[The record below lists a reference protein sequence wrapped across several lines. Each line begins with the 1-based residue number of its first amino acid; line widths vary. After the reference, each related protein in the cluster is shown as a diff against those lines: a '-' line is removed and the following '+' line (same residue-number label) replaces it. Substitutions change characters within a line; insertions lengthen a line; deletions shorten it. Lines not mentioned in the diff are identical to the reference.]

1 MITPARNVKGI
12 ISEAYDIHSKE
23 KYNRGDTR
31 RRSHVHSEEFRN
43 QQVHAAEKGEKREG
57 QAIIEELIAS
67 RFTEAN
73 VENELYRLLTDE
85 VYRRRM
91 LDGYTRI
98 RSILGS
104 SPAART
110 AAKIITSK

>member
-43 QQVHAAEKGEKREG
+43 QQVHAAEKGEKRE
-57 QAIIEELIAS
+57 S
-67 RFTEAN
+67 RGKINKHDVVVGVNVKRVEKGVSVRFRRPMEA
-73 VENELYRLLTDE
+73 VRKLE
-85 VYRRRM
+85 VFLNSGRFFSRM
-91 LDGYTRI
+91 KNSRHCYATM
-98 RSILGS
+98 
-104 SPAART
+104 
-110 AAKIITSK
+110 

>member
-1 MITPARNVKGI
+1 MDNGQWTK
-12 ISEAYDIHSKE
+12 
-23 KYNRGDTR
+23 
-31 RRSHVHSEEFRN
+31 
-43 QQVHAAEKGEKREG
+43 EKGERREG

-73 VENELYRLLTDE
+73 VESELYRLLTDE

-98 RSILGS
+98 QSILGS

-110 AAKIITSK
+110 AAKIITNK

>member
-1 MITPARNVKGI
+1 MDNGQWTMDNGQWTKDKRQRTK
-12 ISEAYDIHSKE
+12 
-23 KYNRGDTR
+23 
-31 RRSHVHSEEFRN
+31 
-43 QQVHAAEKGEKREG
+43 EKGERREG

-67 RFTEAN
+67 RFTEEN

-98 RSILGS
+98 QSILGS
-104 SPAART
+104 SPAAQT
-110 AAKIITSK
+110 AATVITSR

>member
-1 MITPARNVKGI
+1 MVGVAFAPYLVPYSTFYVG
-12 ISEAYDIHSKE
+12 
-23 KYNRGDTR
+23 KYLGGQWTMDNGQWTK
-31 RRSHVHSEEFRN
+31 
-43 QQVHAAEKGEKREG
+43 EKGERKKG

-67 RFTEAN
+67 RFTDKN
-73 VENELYRLLTDE
+73 VECELYRLLTDE

-98 RSILGS
+98 QSILGS